1 MSKFLESAAARETSP
16 ELMEAIHFV
25 AGRDDARA
33 EAIWEDG
40 GTCGEFGSIVEV
52 VTKYGLH
59 DTTEFFWG
67 AARELWA
74 TAEAVGSYGYSVVY
88 VAGNSKCPADVIY
101 DGLTFD
107 DAEAR
112 CDALNRETRG
122 ALGRYAVR
130 HA

>member
-33 EAIWEDG
+33 EAIWEGG
-40 GTCGEFGSIVEV
+40 GTCGELASIAER
-52 VTKYGLH
+52 VTKNGLH
-59 DTTEFFWG
+59 DTTDFCWG
-67 AARELWA
+67 AAGQSWA
-74 TAEAVGSYGYSVVY
+74 HNNSYDVVFIG
-88 VAGNSKCPADVIY
+88 GNPRCPADIIFA
-101 DGLTFD
+101 GLTRD

-112 CDALNRETRG
+112 SDALNRQSRG
-122 ALGRYAVR
+122 AAGRYAVR

>member
-40 GTCGEFGSIVEV
+40 GTPGELASIVER
-52 VTKYGLH
+52 VTRNGLH
-59 DTTEFFWG
+59 DAAEFCWG
-67 AARELWA
+67 DAGEWWA
-74 TAEAVGSYGYSVVY
+74 HSYDVVF
-88 VAGNSKCPADVIY
+88 VAGNPRCPADVIY
-101 DGLTFD
+101 AGLTRD

-112 CDALNRETRG
+112 CESLNRETRG
-122 ALGRYAVR
+122 AAGRYAVR
-130 HA
+130 CA